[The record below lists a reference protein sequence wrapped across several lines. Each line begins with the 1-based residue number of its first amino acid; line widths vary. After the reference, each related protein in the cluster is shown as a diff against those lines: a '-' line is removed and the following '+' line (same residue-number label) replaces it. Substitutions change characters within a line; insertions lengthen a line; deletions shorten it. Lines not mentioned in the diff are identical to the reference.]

1 MVKWKLCLGTG
12 LLSLCCFSAGAFA
25 AGHVEDVEAI
35 SQVYGDGEK
44 LAEVQ
49 LRYDADLLGSSVT
62 AEDYAV
68 PGRTVSKAFISAEP
82 YGKAAE
88 KGRYVQVELEPLP
101 LSDQMVDPHPED
113 KHKAPVG
120 VGGPQLGSHENPQ
133 PLVPVTAK
141 ISQKGLVKTA
151 EGRLYGG
158 EPEMS
163 SSHTR
168 QLLIEKF
175 TQHTFTDRDGKK
187 LQYNLYVPEKL
198 EKGKVYP
205 LVLFMH
211 DAGTVSP
218 EVKATLS
225 QGRGAVTWVEPEWQK
240 EHPCFVLAPQYDT
253 VIVNDQY
260 QYGPELDRTI
270 HLVESLSSQYP
281 IDTQRIYNTGQSM
294 GCMTSIAMDVK
305 YPDVFGAS
313 YLVAGKWNPQV
324 TAPLARQNIWA
335 VAAAGDPGAKPS
347 MDTIMA
353 QLDAAGD
360 RVIRG
365 TIAQDAPETQ
375 VDQLTEQMIR
385 PGVHAYYLLYQGG
398 SHRSTWQHAYDITPV
413 KEWIFEQKK
422 GA

>member
-12 LLSLCCFSAGAFA
+12 LLAACCFSAGAFA

-49 LRYDADLLGSSVT
+49 LRYDADLLSSSVT

-68 PGRTVSKAFISAEP
+68 PGRTVAKAFVSAVP

-101 LSDQMVDPHPED
+101 LSDQMVAPHPED
-113 KHKAPVG
+113 KHKAPLG
-120 VGGPQLGSHENPQ
+120 VGGPQLGSHGNPQ

-175 TQHTFTDRDGKK
+175 TQHTFTDQDGKK

-211 DAGTVSP
+211 DAGTVYP

-225 QGRGAVTWVEPEWQK
+225 QGRGAVTWVEPE
-240 EHPCFVLAPQYDT
+240 
-253 VIVNDQY
+253 
-260 QYGPELDRTI
+260 
-270 HLVESLSSQYP
+270 
-281 IDTQRIYNTGQSM
+281 
-294 GCMTSIAMDVK
+294 
-305 YPDVFGAS
+305 
-313 YLVAGKWNPQV
+313 
-324 TAPLARQNIWA
+324 
-335 VAAAGDPGAKPS
+335 
-347 MDTIMA
+347 
-353 QLDAAGD
+353 
-360 RVIRG
+360 
-365 TIAQDAPETQ
+365 
-375 VDQLTEQMIR
+375 
-385 PGVHAYYLLYQGG
+385 
-398 SHRSTWQHAYDITPV
+398 
-413 KEWIFEQKK
+413 
-422 GA
+422 